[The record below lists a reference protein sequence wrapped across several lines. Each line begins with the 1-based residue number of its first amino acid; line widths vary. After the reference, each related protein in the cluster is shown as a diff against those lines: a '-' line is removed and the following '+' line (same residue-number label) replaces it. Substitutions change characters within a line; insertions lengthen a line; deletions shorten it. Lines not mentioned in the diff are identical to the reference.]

1 MAFFTTGCLAVC
13 LEGAVFAAR
22 PARLVTACQKKNTL
36 ELYSTDQGFMSD
48 VPLFRGHVNFPER
61 EEVSES
67 DRLEYKISSFVFLF
81 QDCSFVLSRIE
92 NQNFPSVPVRCATC
106 GCAVFFLGFLFRPF
120 LSLVHYHYLIPDWL

>member
-48 VPLFRGHVNFPER
+48 VPLFRGHVNFLKR

-81 QDCSFVLSRIE
+81 QDCSFVCVIKDKKSK
-92 NQNFPSVPVRCATC
+92 FPVCAC
-106 GCAVFFLGFLFRPF
+106 PLCYLWICAVFFLGSLFRPF
-120 LSLVHYHYLIPDWL
+120 LSLVHYHYL